1 MAKQIPATPD
11 KKSISDLIGKIQRK
25 ELILQPEFQREFVWT
40 QSIWKNFIQTIL
52 DGYPFPEIYISQ
64 KVLT

>member
-25 ELILQPEFQREFVWT
+25 ELILQPEIGRAHV
-40 QSIWKNFIQTIL
+40 
-52 DGYPFPEIYISQ
+52 
-64 KVLT
+64 